1 MSRTFTL
8 DSIHKTYISQI
19 SLFTF
24 KKNAQPQVKKA
35 LSGVSI
41 TLTPGLYGLLGPN
54 GAGKSTLIHIITGT
68 LAPDSGEVSGAA
80 SCNGYRLPPHSWLY
94 AAAARTV

>member
-35 LSGVSI
+35 
-41 TLTPGLYGLLGPN
+41 
-54 GAGKSTLIHIITGT
+54 GALRIAWAKWGGKVYF
-68 LAPDSGEVSGAA
+68 DSHYHRHTCS
-80 SCNGYRLPPHSWLY
+80 
-94 AAAARTV
+94 

>member
-24 KKNAQPQVKKA
+24 KKNAQLLLCKK
-35 LSGVSI
+35 I
-41 TLTPGLYGLLGPN
+41 E
-54 GAGKSTLIHIITGT
+54 KTLI
-68 LAPDSGEVSGAA
+68 LK
-80 SCNGYRLPPHSWLY
+80 
-94 AAAARTV
+94 

>member
-24 KKNAQPQVKKA
+24 KKNAQPQVKKSLVRGINYTNAGA
-35 LSGVSI
+35 LRIAWAKWG
-41 TLTPGLYGLLGPN
+41 
-54 GAGKSTLIHIITGT
+54 GKVYF
-68 LAPDSGEVSGAA
+68 DSHYHRHTCS
-80 SCNGYRLPPHSWLY
+80 
-94 AAAARTV
+94 

>member
-24 KKNAQPQVKKA
+24 KKNAQPQVKK
-35 LSGVSI
+35 
-41 TLTPGLYGLLGPN
+41 P
-54 GAGKSTLIHIITGT
+54 
-68 LAPDSGEVSGAA
+68 
-80 SCNGYRLPPHSWLY
+80 CQGYQLH
-94 AAAARTV
+94 

>member
-1 MSRTFTL
+1 MSHTFTL

-19 SLFTF
+19 PLFTF

-41 TLTPGLYGLLGPN
+41 TLTPGLYRMLTIKEQKN
-54 GAGKSTLIHIITGT
+54 GKGRCFG
-68 LAPDSGEVSGAA
+68 
-80 SCNGYRLPPHSWLY
+80 
-94 AAAARTV
+94 

>member
-8 DSIHKTYISQI
+8 DSIRKTYISQI

-41 TLTPGLYGLLGPN
+41 TLTPGLYGLLGQM
-54 GAGKSTLIHIITGT
+54 GRESL
-68 LAPDSGEVSGAA
+68 L
-80 SCNGYRLPPHSWLY
+80 
-94 AAAARTV
+94 

>member
-24 KKNAQPQVKKA
+24 KKNCTATSEKSLVRGINYTNAGA
-35 LSGVSI
+35 LRIASGQMGRES
-41 TLTPGLYGLLGPN
+41 LL
-54 GAGKSTLIHIITGT
+54 
-68 LAPDSGEVSGAA
+68 
-80 SCNGYRLPPHSWLY
+80 
-94 AAAARTV
+94 

>member
-35 LSGVSI
+35 LSGGI
-41 TLTPGLYGLLGPN
+41 NYT
-54 GAGKSTLIHIITGT
+54 
-68 LAPDSGEVSGAA
+68 
-80 SCNGYRLPPHSWLY
+80 
-94 AAAARTV
+94 